1 MKVLVIPEDPH
12 LDQHILKPV
21 IERVFEDL
29 SKKARIEV
37 LQNPRIRGVEH
48 ALDRETI
55 DAIVTKNRMVD
66 VFLLVVDRD
75 CAKDRRARLDA
86 LEQRHPGKLL
96 ATMGVEELESWL
108 LALHRRDVEERHKV
122 NWTGVRSECH
132 PKETFAEPLLERLG
146 DGGPG
151 NGRKSA
157 MGAIAKQWKSLC
169 ELCPEIPELRERIRA
184 RLETAS

>member
-12 LDQHILKPV
+12 LDQYILKPV
-21 IERVFEDL
+21 IERVFDDL

-37 LQNPRIRGVEH
+37 LQNPRMRGVED
-48 ALDRETI
+48 ALDHETV
-55 DAIVTKNRMVD
+55 DKIVADNRMVRL
-66 VFLLVVDRD
+66 FLLVVDRD
-75 CAKDRRARLDA
+75 CDKDRRARLNV

-96 ATMGVEELESWL
+96 AAMGVEEVETWL
-108 LALHRRDVEERHKV
+108 LALHRRDVEERHNVKWDSV
-122 NWTGVRSECH
+122 LSECH

-146 DGGPG
+146 DSGPG

-184 RLETAS
+184 RLESAS